1 MNSGPADRING
12 RRVRDM
18 VGKDPT
24 PVSYYMIRW
33 EGLSIGALLA
43 QGERN
48 TRFLAVMGATD
59 LETRLSSSEAW
70 GSRLSKDD
78 EEGFGPIDSIRRWKG
93 VPSQPG
99 VGGIPQDARLHT
111 CADLDELSR
120 LLNPGHE
127 PEKDTVNERLQ
138 DTHMLYGRDW
148 GPFVTK
154 RVDTGYRVLARG
166 EVLYRPVRMEGTIIG
181 FLWASDAENARGY
194 EPRPAAGPAAWRAES
209 WWIDQAAEVAARGLT
224 PVGALR
230 ERIGMP
236 EDPVGGRLDS
246 SDDELIIASTRD
258 LRQIARPT

>member
-1 MNSGPADRING
+1 MNSVPADLIDG

-24 PVSYYMIRW
+24 PVNYYMIRW

-59 LETRLSSSEAW
+59 LETRISSSEAW
-70 GSRLSKDD
+70 GSRPSKDA
-78 EEGFGPIDSIRRWKG
+78 EEGHGPIESIRRWKG
-93 VPSQPG
+93 VPSQSG
-99 VGGIPQDARLHT
+99 VGEIPQDARLHT
-111 CADLDELSR
+111 CADLEELDR
-120 LLNPGHE
+120 ILNPGYE
-127 PEKDTVNERLQ
+127 PEKDTISERVHDFL
-138 DTHMLYGRDW
+138 TSRGRDR

-154 RVDTGYRVLARG
+154 RVDTGYRILARG
-166 EVLYRPVRMEGTIIG
+166 EVLYRPVRMEGTLIG

-194 EPRPAAGPAAWRAES
+194 EPRPVAGPSAWRAES
-209 WWIDQAAEVAARGLT
+209 WWIDQAAEAAARGLT
-224 PVGALR
+224 PAGALR

-246 SDDELIIASTRD
+246 SDDELIAASTRE
-258 LRQIARPT
+258 LRQIARQT